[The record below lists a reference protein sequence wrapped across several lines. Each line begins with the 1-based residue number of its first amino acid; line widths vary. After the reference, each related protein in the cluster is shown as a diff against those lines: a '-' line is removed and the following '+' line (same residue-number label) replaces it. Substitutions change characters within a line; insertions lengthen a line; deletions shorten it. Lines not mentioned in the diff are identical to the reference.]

1 MLPFSSKSSGGSSG
15 PFAGIEQAMK
25 SGGPMSVM
33 RSFYNIPAPGMPQ
46 QAAQAPQNQMSR
58 DQIHAMLM
66 QIPAYAA
73 HVQKNPGFMTSFGQ
87 PAAPQVAQPMPP
99 QMPPAMPQPAAP
111 QPAAPSMAGIAQP
124 GLMQMLMGKFGGQPR
139 VQGLLG

>member
-1 MLPFSSKSSGGSSG
+1 MLPFGSSKSSGG
-15 PFAGIEQAMK
+15 PMAAMA
-25 SGGPMSVM
+25 
-33 RSFYNIPAPGMPQ
+33 SFYNVPKMAGQPMPQ
-46 QAAQAPQNQMSR
+46 QAAQAPQNPMSR
-58 DQIHAMLM
+58 EQIQAMLM

-99 QMPPAMPQPAAP
+99 QMPPAMPQQAAP

-124 GLMQMLMGKFGGQPR
+124 GLMQMLMSKFGGQPR